1 LRPVSVDAEQFAAL
15 ADHLPAEL
23 GIEVTSRPVD

>member
-1 LRPVSVDAEQFAAL
+1 VRPVSVDVEQFAAF
-15 ADHLPAEL
+15 ADHLLAEL